1 MVRPSL
7 LSSRAL
13 RHVAPSQGSEPD
25 LPTLLSK
32 PRPMSTGGGPPLS
45 SGRKVTVAEG
55 QVHSECERHLAL
67 SVEEIKQ

>member
-13 RHVAPSQGSEPD
+13 RHVVLSQGSEPD

-32 PRPMSTGGGPPLS
+32 PRPVSTGGGPPLS

-55 QVHSECERHLAL
+55 QVHSECQRHLSS
-67 SVEEIKQ
+67 SVEEFRK